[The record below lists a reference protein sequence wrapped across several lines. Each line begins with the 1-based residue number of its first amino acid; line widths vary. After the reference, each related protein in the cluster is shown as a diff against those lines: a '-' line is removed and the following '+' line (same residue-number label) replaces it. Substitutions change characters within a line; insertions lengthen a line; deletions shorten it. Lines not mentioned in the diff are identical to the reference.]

1 MKYNINIREE
11 VFGAT
16 VSIVETGKREYVNK
30 EELKKI
36 LEEKNFPEDTLANK
50 MRESYKIK
58 YIPLDNKNLENQF
71 SFADIAY
78 LELTRE
84 CNLRCKHCLNNS
96 GKLMQ
101 NQLNLKELKKL
112 VQDLIDAGI
121 QEIRFTGGEPLMFDG
136 IYDLIKLAD
145 DNGVCTSIGTNA
157 TLVTEKTAIK
167 LKEAGL
173 KKVVVSIDGTKEMH
187 DSIRGIGS
195 YEKAIKGL
203 YYLKNVGLNVRVNT
217 VIMKSNMEDVIK
229 LAKEMNENKITL
241 FIRRFIE
248 SGRGRKLKNNM
259 LTAEDYD
266 YVRKNLQD
274 IIQKDS
280 YVNGH
285 YLRNDEGVHPRIRLP
300 FTIRGCKAGQ
310 RAIAIMPDGDIQL
323 CGFLSAQEFPAIENV
338 RNISNWREFW
348 NELQKIDGLK
358 FLRDNL
364 DEYNKQPNIQET
376 YCLAYIQKYLNDT
389 KSAINK

>member
-30 EELKKI
+30 EELEKI
-36 LEEKNFPEDTLANK
+36 LEKKNFPEDTLANK

-58 YIPLDNKNLENQF
+58 YIPLNNRSLENQF

-96 GKLMQ
+96 GKLML
-101 NQLNLKELKKL
+101 NQLNLEELKKL

-157 TLVTEKTAIK
+157 TLVTGKIAIK

-229 LAKEMNENKITL
+229 LAKEMDKNKITL

-248 SGRGRKLKNNM
+248 SGRGKKLKNNM

-266 YVRKNLQD
+266 YVREQLQD
-274 IIQKDS
+274 IIQKGS

-285 YLRNDEGVHPRIRLP
+285 YLRNDEGVHSRIKLP

-323 CGFLSAQEFPAIENV
+323 CGFLSAQEFPAIENI

-348 NELQKIDGLK
+348 NELQKMDGLK

-376 YCLAYIQKYLNDT
+376 YCLAYIQKYLND
-389 KSAINK
+389 KK

>member
-30 EELKKI
+30 EELEKI
-36 LEEKNFPEDTLANK
+36 LEEKNFPKDTLANK
-50 MRESYKIK
+50 MIESYKIK
-58 YIPLDNKNLENQF
+58 YIPLNNRNLENQF

-96 GKLMQ
+96 GKLMI
-101 NQLNLKELKKL
+101 NQLNLEELKKL

-136 IYDLIKLAD
+136 IYELIKLAD

-157 TLVTEKTAIK
+157 TLVTEKIAIK

-173 KKVVVSIDGTKEMH
+173 KKVVVSIDGTKETH

-229 LAKEMNENKITL
+229 LAKEMDKNKITL

-248 SGRGRKLKNNM
+248 SGRGKKLKNNM

-266 YVRKNLQD
+266 YVREQLQD

-285 YLRNDEGVHPRIRLP
+285 YLRNDEGVHSRIKLP

-323 CGFLSAQEFPAIENV
+323 CGFLSAQEFPAIENI

-348 NELQKIDGLK
+348 NELQKMDGLK

-376 YCLAYIQKYLNDT
+376 YCLAYIQKYLND
-389 KSAINK
+389 KK

>member
-30 EELKKI
+30 EELEKI

-58 YIPLDNKNLENQF
+58 YIPLNNRNLENQF

-96 GKLMQ
+96 GKLML

-121 QEIRFTGGEPLMFDG
+121 QEIRFTGGEPLMYDG

-157 TLVTEKTAIK
+157 TLVTEKIAIK

-229 LAKEMNENKITL
+229 LAKEMDKNKITL

-248 SGRGRKLKNNM
+248 SGRGKKLKNNM

-266 YVRKNLQD
+266 YVREQLQD

-285 YLRNDEGVHPRIRLP
+285 YLRNDEGVHSRIKLP

-364 DEYNKQPNIQET
+364 DEYNKQPNIQEI
-376 YCLAYIQKYLNDT
+376 YCLAYIQKYLND
-389 KSAINK
+389 KK

>member
-30 EELKKI
+30 EELEKI

-58 YIPLDNKNLENQF
+58 YIPLNNRNLENQF

-96 GKLMQ
+96 GKLML

-121 QEIRFTGGEPLMFDG
+121 QEIRFTGGEPLMYDG

-157 TLVTEKTAIK
+157 TLVTEKIAIK

-229 LAKEMNENKITL
+229 LAKEMDKNKITL

-248 SGRGRKLKNNM
+248 SGRGKKLKNNM

-266 YVRKNLQD
+266 YVREQLQD

-285 YLRNDEGVHPRIRLP
+285 YLRNDEGVHSRIKLP

-310 RAIAIMPDGDIQL
+310 RAIMPDGDIQL

-364 DEYNKQPNIQET
+364 DEYNKQPNIQEI
-376 YCLAYIQKYLNDT
+376 YCLAYIQKYLND
-389 KSAINK
+389 KK